1 MVMGEDYC
9 SRGCGFESQHQM
21 DIILHLFVLKM
32 ELFFLKKDRNKRKEA
47 GHGPLKTDFTIS
59 LSHANCAILH

>member
-21 DIILHLFVLKM
+21 DIFLHLFVLKM
-32 ELFFLKKDRNKRKEA
+32 ELFFLKKKTEINEKRPDMD
-47 GHGPLKTDFTIS
+47 H
-59 LSHANCAILH
+59 